1 MRIDSF
7 LNSLNKNV
15 RRSTRGIVQM
25 SSVSALSGIDIGIPL
40 NIIQNVFTKLH
51 YGYDIT
57 TLKMVLL
64 QFVLGYYTYGKDRYL
79 DALEWDK
86 KKYIT
91 RKQELFQYL
100 IENKEKYK
108 ILFDTLFF
116 AIVIFLTNEE
126 GVENILPFLGVLL
139 STDYYKDIKK
149 IAPIMK
155 PLYISILWTLSVVI
169 LPCLLNDNSYEILS
183 YPMDYLPCTLTM
195 FSSSVILDIR
205 DIEEDKD
212 NNVDTI
218 PVKYGLEKTKMIVI
232 FLLGLS
238 NYIFGINNN
247 YLTNIGENVLFEML
261 NLGLI
266 IYVFMKKE

>member
-1 MRIDSF
+1 MVFFPIMSF
-7 LNSLNKNV
+7 LPCLPIKPIIRAPITTISRNDVIQYSINLDDLNFINGLDV
-15 RRSTRGIVQM
+15 
-25 SSVSALSGIDIGIPL
+25 GIPL
-40 NIIQNVFTKLH
+40 NLISNIFTNLH

-91 RKQELFQYL
+91 KKEELFEYL

-169 LPCLLNDNSYEILS
+169 LP
-183 YPMDYLPCTLTM
+183 
-195 FSSSVILDIR
+195 
-205 DIEEDKD
+205 
-212 NNVDTI
+212 
-218 PVKYGLEKTKMIVI
+218 
-232 FLLGLS
+232 
-238 NYIFGINNN
+238 
-247 YLTNIGENVLFEML
+247 
-261 NLGLI
+261 
-266 IYVFMKKE
+266 